1 VSAGDLPDSARIEP
15 LRKGEPA
22 IAMILLYA
30 LVLYALI
37 GLVTAVAF
45 VSFGL
50 AAVLPHNMTASLGA
64 RILFIPGAAALWPYV
79 LVRWRQARSAA

>member
-1 VSAGDLPDSARIEP
+1 MRGDLPDSVAYCGR
-15 LRKGEPA
+15 GAA

-30 LVLYALI
+30 FALYLLI

-50 AAVLPHNMTASLGA
+50 ATVLPHWTVSLGA
-64 RILFIPGAAALWPYV
+64 RILFIPGATALWPYV
-79 LVRWRQARSAA
+79 LVRWRQARGPS